1 MRGDAGGDKVKIFN
15 RIRKFFNN
23 AANNND
29 NVVDANKKTWLMSE
43 IMDLFSGKGDGGA
56 YGQDISEITY
66 FMCVKILSESISK
79 IPCYLIDK
87 DKQRVMNHDTNYIL
101 SVRPNQYQ
109 TPSQFFNYLEYCRNH
124 RGNAFAYVNRLPNGE
139 VEGLYPLNP
148 STVQIWIDNR
158 NTDDFT
164 NRKIYYCYSDSRN
177 GKTYWFSPEEI
188 LHFRSWLCEDNGLV
202 GKSARSILETTLL
215 GAKASSKFL
224 SNLNRKGLQADIVV
238 KYIGDLKKESQDTLL
253 DEIEEQART
262 NDRRMIT
269 LPMGFEV
276 QPLNTSLA
284 DAQFVELRKLTSLQ
298 IAGAFGIPPD
308 YINDLEKSSYASSS
322 AQNLK
327 FYINTLLPIISQY
340 EQEMNIKLLTRKEIE
355 EKGYKFKFNVNVI
368 LRADPEQQ
376 ASIVQTLVQS
386 AVYTPNEARRWLD
399 LPSVGE
405 IGDKILVNGSM
416 TTLENAGAAY
426 EKKAGDE

>member
-1 MRGDAGGDKVKIFN
+1 
-15 RIRKFFNN
+15 
-23 AANNND
+23 
-29 NVVDANKKTWLMSE
+29 
-43 IMDLFSGKGDGGA
+43 
-56 YGQDISEITY
+56 
-66 FMCVKILSESISK
+66 
-79 IPCYLIDK
+79 
-87 DKQRVMNHDTNYIL
+87 
-101 SVRPNQYQ
+101 
-109 TPSQFFNYLEYCRNH
+109 
-124 RGNAFAYVNRLPNGE
+124 
-139 VEGLYPLNP
+139 
-148 STVQIWIDNR
+148 
-158 NTDDFT
+158 
-164 NRKIYYCYSDSRN
+164 
-177 GKTYWFSPEEI
+177 
-188 LHFRSWLCEDNGLV
+188 
-202 GKSARSILETTLL
+202 
-215 GAKASSKFL
+215 
-224 SNLNRKGLQADIVV
+224 
-238 KYIGDLKKESQDTLL
+238 LKKESQDTLL

-298 IAGAFGIPPD
+298 IAGAFGIPPY